1 MTSSGAVLIVLCV
14 QYFAKL
20 TQAVHWGLLALG
32 FGVLVLCFA
41 AAYERKLKR
50 LLADREAWE

>member
-1 MTSSGAVLIVLCV
+1 MLIVLCV